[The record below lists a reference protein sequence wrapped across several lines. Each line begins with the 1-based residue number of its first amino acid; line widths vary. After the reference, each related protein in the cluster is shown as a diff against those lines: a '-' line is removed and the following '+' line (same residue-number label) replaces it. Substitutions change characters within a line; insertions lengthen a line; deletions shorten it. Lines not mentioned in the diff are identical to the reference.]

1 MTEKVSTVDPKKARE
16 ILQLDLTYT
25 YPAKFNDLQD
35 AIKVGV
41 NAITY
46 VERLCAI
53 SLQIRKGWQQ
63 LQNPIIDTHR
73 SEHHIKSILESP
85 PGRESGQ

>member
-1 MTEKVSTVDPKKARE
+1 MLTPDKAKE
-16 ILQLDLTYT
+16 ILKLAISDPDLVG
-25 YPAKFNDLQD
+25 AVDLMD
-35 AIKVGV
+35 AQKLAID
-41 NAITY
+41 AITY
-46 VERLCAI
+46 IERLCAM

-73 SEHHIKSILESP
+73 SLHHIKSTLESP